1 MSCCIFCEQ
10 DGKTVLADDV
20 LPDGTVVK
28 KGNIVQYVPYSMAR
42 MPFLWGSDAQ
52 ELKPERWL
60 KDGVFQSVSP
70 FKFTT
75 FQVLKLIFSFSI
87 IVIDLQKH

>member
-1 MSCCIFCEQ
+1 M
-10 DGKTVLADDV
+10 VDDV

-28 KGNIVQYVPYSMAR
+28 KGSLVQYVPYSMAR

-75 FQVLKLIFSFSI
+75 FQVLDLTLLIAI
-87 IVIDLQKH
+87 IVKDFHYLESCEQK